1 MLPTLGIIAG
11 NGLLPA
17 ELANIYTR
25 QGGLCRII
33 ALSGQCD
40 LELIKNFPYEVFY
53 IGNAGSIIDYC
64 YTHEIKDIIFIGGI
78 NRPDLKSIKLDFTG
92 SILMAKI
99 IKQKILGDDNILRII
114 ASFFEEKGFNVISAK
129 NILSMNSCYRDDILL
144 LTNKSP
150 SCSDS
155 NDIQL
160 GAKVV
165 ASIGAL
171 DIGQAAIVE
180 NGYVLGVEAA
190 EGTDNLIERCAILR
204 KKAHGGVL
212 VKMMKPSQD
221 SRIDIPVIGPN
232 TIKIMA
238 KLKYHGIAVQKEG
251 VIIVKQEDTV
261 GLANNYG
268 IFIIKI

>member
-1 MLPTLGIIAG
+1 MLPKLGIIAG
-11 NGLLPA
+11 NGLLPS
-17 ELANIYTR
+17 ELTNIYTK
-25 QGGLCRII
+25 QGGLCHLI

-40 LELIKNFPYEVFY
+40 IELIKNFQHEVFY
-53 IGNAGSIIDYC
+53 IGNAGAIIDYC
-64 YTHEIKDIIFIGGI
+64 YKHEIQDIIFVGGI

-114 ASFFEEKGFNVISAK
+114 ANFFEEKGFNVISAK
-129 NILSMNSCYRDDILL
+129 NILSMNYGDKDNISL
-144 LTNKSP
+144 LTNKAP
-150 SCSDS
+150 SYSDN

-160 GAKVV
+160 GIKVV
-165 ASIGAL
+165 TNLGAL
-171 DIGQAAIVE
+171 DIGQSAIVE
-180 NGYVLGVEAA
+180 RVYVLGVEAA

-204 KKAHGGVL
+204 KQSSGGVL

-221 SRIDIPVIGPN
+221 SRMDIPVIGPN
-232 TIKIMA
+232 TIEIMA
-238 KLKYHGIAVQKEG
+238 KLKYNGIALQKEG

-261 GLANNYG
+261 ALANKYG